1 MSASDDQ
8 PPPQSSDLS
17 HLFEGHQRFRRTR
30 WRQQRSRFTRL
41 AREGQAPH
49 SCVIA
54 CCDSRV
60 TPEVVFDAGPGE
72 LFVGRSIANLV
83 PVYTPDGNTH
93 GTSAALEY
101 AVTALGVSNVVILG
115 HSRCGG
121 IRALVDFVPETQGGD
136 FIGPW
141 MAIAVEARN
150 RAFAKAA
157 NPEDR
162 DEVARLCEKESLQ
175 LSLDNLMT
183 FPWIK
188 AAVES
193 GKLTLAGLYYDVD
206 KGTLTEV
213 GRLPAADGAKTAA

>member
-1 MSASDDQ
+1 MSGTQ
-8 PPPQSSDLS
+8 NGPEGHLGDLS
-17 HLFEGHQRFRRTR
+17 PLFEGHARFRETLWYAERER
-30 WRQQRSRFTRL
+30 LTRL
-41 AREGQAPH
+41 AREGQRPH

-60 TPEVVFDAGPGE
+60 SPEMVFDAGPGE

-101 AVTALGVSNVVILG
+101 SVTALGVSNVVVMG

-121 IRALVDFVPETQGGD
+121 IRALVDFAPETSGGD
-136 FIGPW
+136 FVGPW

-150 RAFAKAA
+150 RAYEKAA
-157 NPEDR
+157 NPENR
-162 DEVARLCEKESLQ
+162 DEVARICEQESLR

-183 FPWIK
+183 FPWIRS
-188 AAVES
+188 AVEAGRLS
-193 GKLTLAGLYYDVD
+193 LIGLYYDVD
-206 KGTLTEV
+206 TGTLSEI
-213 GRLPAADGAKTAA
+213 GRVQGPAPAQAAE